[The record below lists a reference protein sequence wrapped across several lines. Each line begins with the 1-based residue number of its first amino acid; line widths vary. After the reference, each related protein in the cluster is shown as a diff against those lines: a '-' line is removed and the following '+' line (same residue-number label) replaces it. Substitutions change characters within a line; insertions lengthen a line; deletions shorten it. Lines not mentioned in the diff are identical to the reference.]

1 MLLNRRFTSAAQ
13 GVTLIVKCSLVLQLG
28 NGPKL
33 RATDCWNS
41 TNPLDY
47 FVLAQQGR
55 VEGAFEAYL
64 IIRER
69 KGKGATFL
77 SNK

>member
-13 GVTLIVKCSLVLQLG
+13 GVTLIVKCSLVLQPG

-33 RATDCWNS
+33 RATECWNS

-55 VEGAFEAYL
+55 VG
-64 IIRER
+64 
-69 KGKGATFL
+69 FL
-77 SNK
+77 KLTLFFFFFDK